1 MSERVQTV
9 PSGTK
14 VFAQTGKRKM
24 NKVQASLRARGHADS
39 KFSICSSCLFEDPT
53 KTIPEEYRFF
63 DPGAKNIVEASTH
76 SSSTSS
82 NSKQTDG
89 GEDIPPETEDERNAL
104 IERRLNHLSMPE
116 EYAKYMQEI
125 SIFKPSSHLFVAGD
139 LNYRISTTTPPA
151 LARFPTLKTYPEFLD
166 RDQLT
171 QEKNAGRTLHGLS
184 EAPIHFPPTYKIKHL
199 SREKATDAV
208 NKAEF
213 DKAVE
218 EGREDE
224 VIPWKWASHRWPGW
238 CDRVL
243 YLDTP
248 NWVKRQYSDGDNGH
262 SSKPVPGIKV
272 HAYDSLPTMITSD
285 HQPVFLRA
293 SVPLLPLEELNREPT
308 GDDMEDPRA
317 HLPIPIDS
325 GAFARRATAR
335 RREVVTGM
343 TALFFSTR
351 EGAIVIVV
359 FTVVGFWSYW
369 LLQNHGVF

>member
-1 MSERVQTV
+1 MALE
-9 PSGTK
+9 
-14 VFAQTGKRKM
+14 VFHQIGAGKW
-24 NKVQASLRARGHADS
+24 NGIQALLRARAHADHDS
-39 KFSICSSCLFEDPT
+39 SICSSCLFEDPT
-53 KTIPEEYRFF
+53 KTIPEEYRFS

-116 EYAKYMQEI
+116 KYAKYMQEI

-139 LNYRISTTTPPA
+139 LNYRISTTTPTA
-151 LARFPTLKTYPEFLD
+151 LARFPNLKTYPEFLD

-199 SREKATDAV
+199 SREKAADAV
-208 NKAEF
+208 NKQDF

-238 CDRVL
+238 CDRIL

-262 SSKPVPGIKV
+262 SSKPVPGIIV

-285 HQPVFLRA
+285 HQPVYLRA
-293 SVPLLPLEELNREPT
+293 SVPLLLPAELNRQPT

-343 TALFFSTR
+343 TALFFSTK
-351 EGAIVIVV
+351 EGAIVIAV